1 MNQENN
7 NQEKQDKEPNNEK
20 DNGDFLPVVDDDD
33 DLDDEVRSCLLGV
46 PGFKS
51 NPNSSSSPDSCSF
64 YSSCTMDDR
73 SQDNIEDDMN
83 QDNIEN
89 NSFFSDGNKA
99 DTDNT
104 SYCSIETLQGEHDPA
119 DSHNTTEEGPDLPE
133 DHHPTPATNPP
144 NLPYTRPSYLAGPKL
159 SESTGSNSS
168 IGSEADTSITGQV
181 NQTLSR
187 ILSYV
192 GRGDGTARDT
202 TASIVGYEQVNKEK
216 DTFTIY
222 KVKVSS
228 SSSLPLTWFIHRRYS
243 DFYKLRKTLLKEN
256 QQFVAK
262 ISFPPKRWVGSNL
275 EPSFLG
281 RRLAGLQVFLASL
294 LDIPGI
300 KSHTVVESFLCLDK
314 PPLDAV
320 NDLESNR
327 AICDT
332 LEETVKE
339 LREQLRRREVL
350 EFEVEHLK
358 NMNGEKDKQIE
369 SLHKENVLL
378 RQQKESLMNVLSSGR
393 RSGSAR
399 SLADPTLSPEHSR
412 IETLEDF
419 TAKFNL
425 KIGEGPNAVSTPNKL
440 GARRRMYSHGEK
452 STLGR

>member
-1 MNQENN
+1 MEQDNN
-7 NQEKQDKEPNNEK
+7 NQEKLDNER
-20 DNGDFLPVVDDDD
+20 DNEDLLPVVGDED
-33 DLDDEVRSCLLGV
+33 DLDEEVRSCLLGV

-51 NPNSSSSPDSCSF
+51 NLNGSSSPDSCSF
-64 YSSCTMDDR
+64 YSTCTLDDR
-73 SQDNIEDDMN
+73 SQEDDIDQNIIKEDINHDNMEDEMN
-83 QDNIEN
+83 ED
-89 NSFFSDGNKA
+89 NSFYSDGNKV

-104 SYCSIETLQGEHDPA
+104 SYCSIETLQGEHEA
-119 DSHNTTEEGPDLPE
+119 AESQEGPDLPE
-133 DHHPTPATNPP
+133 DHQPRPATNPP
-144 NLPYTRPSYLAGPKL
+144 TLPYTRPSYLASTKL
-159 SESTGSNSS
+159 SESNSS

-216 DTFTIY
+216 DTYTIY

-243 DFYKLRKTLLKEN
+243 DFHKLRKTLLKEN
-256 QQFVAK
+256 QQFVSK

-300 KSHTVVESFLCLDK
+300 KSNTVVESFLCLDK

-358 NMNGEKDKQIE
+358 NMVSDLVMVHN
-369 SLHKENVLL
+369 N
-378 RQQKESLMNVLSSGR
+378 
-393 RSGSAR
+393 
-399 SLADPTLSPEHSR
+399 LAM
-412 IETLEDF
+412 F
-419 TAKFNL
+419 FK
-425 KIGEGPNAVSTPNKL
+425 GG
-440 GARRRMYSHGEK
+440 
-452 STLGR
+452 